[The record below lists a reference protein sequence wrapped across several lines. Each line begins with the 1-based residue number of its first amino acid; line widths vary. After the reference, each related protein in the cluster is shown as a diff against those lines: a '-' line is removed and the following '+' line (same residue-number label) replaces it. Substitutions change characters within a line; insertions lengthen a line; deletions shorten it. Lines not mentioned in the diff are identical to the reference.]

1 MLRKA
6 SKNAFF
12 SFHNARRVLG
22 CGGGGDA
29 NLVSRRAYNAP
40 LLLLLLP
47 QSALLPS
54 PICPPLRL
62 FPFRSQIDDG
72 ASSTAPSP
80 PARRLLPTRIA
91 SAATWGCGVVEIHSS
106 RHGLISSSSPAGQ

>member
-1 MLRKA
+1 MFVSSAKKNKYKKCKEP
-6 SKNAFF
+6 SKKAFF

-29 NLVSRRAYNAP
+29 NLVSRRAYSAP
-40 LLLLLLP
+40 LLLSLP

-80 PARRLLPTRIA
+80 PRGLLVSPLLLLGALEYWRSIRLDMD
-91 SAATWGCGVVEIHSS
+91 
-106 RHGLISSSSPAGQ
+106 